1 MKIKS
6 AACTHT
12 GMKRQQNQDCFA
24 ALPDLGLFVV
34 ADGMGGHRGGET
46 ASRIAV
52 DTIEAAFRAH
62 SEPCVTPEG
71 ATLRMRE
78 AIEKANA
85 AIQAKGTEQP
95 DLRGMGTTASA
106 IFFPASKNGKLS
118 DLAVLGQVG
127 DSRGYLIQSGRIW
140 QLTRDHS
147 LVQEKLRAGILTR
160 AQLKTAPN
168 RNVITRSVGYEPD
181 IETDL
186 FWVDAKPG
194 DIFLLCSDG
203 LHGLVDDEAIRALAE
218 EFAFR
223 ARDLDAAAVA
233 LVDAAN
239 RNGGHD
245 NVTAVLVQVEN

>member
-12 GMKRQQNQDCFA
+12 GMKRRQNQDCYA
-24 ALPDLGLFVV
+24 ELPDLGLFVV

-52 DTIEAAFRAH
+52 DTIEEAFRAS
-62 SEPCVTPEG
+62 SEPCETPEA

-78 AIEKANA
+78 AIKKANA
-85 AIQAKGTEQP
+85 AIQAKGAEQP

-106 IFFPASKNGKLS
+106 IFFPSSKNGKFP

-127 DSRGYLIQSGRIW
+127 DSRGYLIQPGRIW

-181 IETDL
+181 VETDL

-203 LHGLVDDEAIRALAE
+203 LHGLVDDDAIRALAE
-218 EFAFR
+218 EFAIR
-223 ARDLDAAAVA
+223 ANDLDAAAAA

-245 NVTAVLVQVEN
+245 NVTAVLVQVGK